1 MWTTWQREWFA
12 KELTPAQWNK
22 QWREKTCIFTGWCWR
37 TLGGKHF
44 VMAVWQTGMTW
55 APPPELLSTNFNGAL
70 EHVATQFASWTRRL
84 ARSVARHKA
93 HPLTDEARTRSGAAF
108 GEHGLTPQQVHDR
121 EERRVAR
128 RNYYLTVHLAS
139 RLQASKGKGKGKGR
153 DATAHS
159 VQPKAW
165 DDMSGNERWWL

>member
-1 MWTTWQREWFA
+1 
-12 KELTPAQWNK
+12 
-22 QWREKTCIFTGWCWR
+22 
-37 TLGGKHF
+37 
-44 VMAVWQTGMTW
+44 MAVWQTGMTW

-128 RNYYLTVHLAS
+128 RNYYMTVHLAN

-165 DDMSGNERWWL
+165 DDMSGNERWWLYQYWHGHLRRTMEEAEAKCHRVQAPRFSVAEIS